1 MAELPLPA
9 RRPADPLG
17 RALDAVSRAFAYA
30 GGLSLVGVTLMSL
43 VSIAGRAL
51 FNAPLQGD
59 YEIVQ
64 VGSALAVA
72 SFLPIT
78 QLRGGNVIVD
88 FFTAGARPTLRATL
102 DALGALLVAL
112 CAALIAWRM
121 VLGAISLQQANDQ
134 TTILAFPTWI
144 AVALMVPC
152 FALLAVNGLYTASR
166 HWVAR
171 AHDAPPS
178 APGRTAE

>member
-1 MAELPLPA
+1 MAEPLPST

-30 GGLSLVGVTLMSL
+30 GGLALVGVTLMSL
-43 VSIAGRAL
+43 VSIVGRAL
-51 FNAPLQGD
+51 FTRPLPGD

-64 VGSALAVA
+64 VGCALAVA
-72 SFLPIT
+72 SFLPLT

-88 FFTAGARPTLRATL
+88 FFTANARPALRGTL

-112 CAALIAWRM
+112 CAAVIAWRM
-121 VLGAISLQQANDQ
+121 VLGATSLFEANDQ

-144 AVALMVPC
+144 AVAAMVPC
-152 FALLAVNGLYTASR
+152 FALLAINGLYGASR
-166 HWVAR
+166 HWAAR
-171 AHDAPPS
+171 GDPPADAGS
-178 APGRTAE
+178 AAR

>member
-1 MAELPLPA
+1 MAESLPSPP
-9 RRPADPLG
+9 RPADAAG
-17 RALDAVSRAFAYA
+17 RALDAVSRTLAYA
-30 GGLSLVGVTLMSL
+30 GGLALVGVTLMSL

-59 YEIVQ
+59 YELVQ
-64 VGSALAVA
+64 IGSALAVA

-88 FFTAGARPTLRATL
+88 FFTANARPALRAAL

-112 CAALIAWRM
+112 AAALIAWRM
-121 VLGAISLQQANDQ
+121 TVGAISLAQANDQ

-144 AVALMVPC
+144 AVAAMVPC
-152 FALLAVNGLYTASR
+152 FALLAVNGLYTATR
-166 HWVAR
+166 HWSGR
-171 AHDAPPS
+171 AGS
-178 APGRTAE
+178 GRQEGSP

>member
-1 MAELPLPA
+1 MAEPLPSTY
-9 RRPADPLG
+9 RPADPPG

-30 GGLSLVGVTLMSL
+30 GGLALVGVTLMSL

-51 FNAPLQGD
+51 FNVPLQGD

-64 VGSALAVA
+64 IGSALAVA

-88 FFTAGARPTLRATL
+88 FFTANARPALRGTL

-112 CAALIAWRM
+112 CAGLIAWRM
-121 VLGAISLQQANDQ
+121 VLGTISLAQANDQ

-144 AVALMVPC
+144 AVGAMVPC
-152 FALLAVNGLYTASR
+152 FALLALNGLYCASR
-166 HWVAR
+166 HWAAR
-171 AHDAPPS
+171 GGPPARQDEAS
-178 APGRTAE
+178 S